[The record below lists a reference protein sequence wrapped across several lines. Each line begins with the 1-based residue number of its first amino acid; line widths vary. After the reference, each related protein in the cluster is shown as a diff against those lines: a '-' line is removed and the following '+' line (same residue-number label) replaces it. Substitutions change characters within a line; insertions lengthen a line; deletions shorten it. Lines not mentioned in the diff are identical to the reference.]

1 MKFNVR
7 SNDLVSA
14 VSKVISVTPTRSTL
28 PILGNL
34 YLELKNNELNILG
47 TDLEV
52 YVYVKLD
59 VDGKQDGRITI
70 PAKRFHDVIQ
80 NLSGRDLIFES
91 GANYRFVIKTKG
103 GRWTITGEDPND
115 YPMPAEIQSPKRI
128 EIESRLLLRY
138 VSKAI
143 HAASTDELRRSMNGI
158 LFELNPG
165 QLKVVSTDGHR
176 LVQIT
181 RSDFVHGEDSS
192 SILIPVR
199 SCALML
205 KLFKNDSDST
215 VYMDVSNEMLKCSF
229 DNVTIVTRLIEDT
242 FPNYQ
247 SVIPTDNDKK
257 LKVDREVVSAAVKR
271 SIIMSDQ
278 ITNRTSFT
286 ITESEMKVRSANSE
300 FGTDSEET
308 LDCSFTENEEFE
320 IAFNGR
326 YLLDAL
332 QNFDSRD
339 VIFDFSTPLRA
350 AILTPSEQENGESM
364 MMLIMPVRNI

>member
-1 MKFNVR
+1 MKFNIR

-34 YLELKNNELNILG
+34 YFDLKNGELSILG

-52 YVYVKLD
+52 YVYVKLN

-70 PAKRFHDVIQ
+70 PAKRFYDIIQ
-80 NLSGRDLIFES
+80 NLSDRDLSFES
-91 GANYRFVIKTKG
+91 AANFRFIMKTKG
-103 GRWTITGEDPND
+103 GRWTVTGEDPND
-115 YPMPAEIQSPKRI
+115 YPMPAEIEGAKRI
-128 EIESRLLLRY
+128 ELEQKILMRY
-138 VSKAI
+138 LSKAI

-158 LFELNPG
+158 LFELSQN

-181 RSDFVHGEDSS
+181 KSDFDYNADTT
-192 SILIPVR
+192 SILIPVKTC
-199 SCALML
+199 SLML
-205 KLFKNDSDST
+205 KLFKSDSDSAIG
-215 VYMDVSNEMLKCSF
+215 MDVSNEMLKCSF

-257 LKVDREVVSAAVKR
+257 LKVNKESVSSAVKR

-278 ITNRTSFT
+278 ITNRTSFVV
-286 ITESEMKVRSANSE
+286 SENEVKVKSANNE

-308 LDCSFTENEEFE
+308 LDCSFTESEEFE

-332 QNFDSRD
+332 QNFDSKE
-339 VIFDFSTPLRA
+339 VLFDFSTPLRA
-350 AILTPSEQENGESM
+350 TILTPSEQETGENM